1 LRSLDCI
8 AEISCKFNLVG
19 MDQRLLPN
27 DLRVLLFSAGIG
39 SPKRTNLAMK
49 LFELILCPLLVFAT
63 TSAFAAAPLEGA
75 SGHCD
80 RVTALVK
87 VAEELRGLDALEPV
101 RCLALDDKLYGERA
115 AALSRSSN
123 TLSDIQYQEI
133 AYKIIGLIPIDYPY
147 THCFLD
153 MAGDLSDALYDR
165 NTKEIVIRSQT
176 AVSNQVLVHEIIHAL
191 QDQHFNLSKLRQ
203 GIELSD
209 HDLAVAALVEGDA
222 VIVEERYQQLV
233 QSSPESLGAA
243 NQPECMPP
251 EPLFSVFMFP
261 YEWGRRFIQILSNH
275 DPESINRAFHDPP
288 QTTRQVLYPEE
299 YLGSTPPHGQPY
311 FHPAEVA
318 GYKKLYSDMLG
329 EYVLRS
335 LFRTYSG
342 RSYGILAA
350 RGWQSDLMEL
360 YRQGDNY
367 MIVWRILLEGSDDIE
382 QFFDALRR
390 YSASRFG
397 FKVDRRATRWIATT
411 TSGITFEVQTEKQEV
426 TIRFLFVFNKK

>member
-1 LRSLDCI
+1 MTQL
-8 AEISCKFNLVG
+8 
-19 MDQRLLPN
+19 
-27 DLRVLLFSAGIG
+27 
-39 SPKRTNLAMK
+39 TMK
-49 LFELILCPLLVFAT
+49 LSEILLCPLLVLALIPVCAAT
-63 TSAFAAAPLEGA
+63 PPDTQI
-75 SGHCD
+75 GHCD
-80 RVTALVK
+80 RVTSLVK
-87 VAEELRGLDALEPV
+87 VAEELRGLESLEPV
-101 RCLALDDKLYGERA
+101 RCLALNDKLYSERA
-115 AALSRSSN
+115 AALTRGAN
-123 TLSDIQYQEI
+123 TVSDIQYQEI
-133 AYKIIGLIPIDYPY
+133 AYKIIGLVPIDYPY

-165 NTKEIVIRSQT
+165 STKEIVVRSQE
-176 AVSNQVLVHEIIHAL
+176 AVSDTVLVHEIIHAL

-209 HDLAVAALVEGDA
+209 QDLAIAALVEGDA
-222 VIVEERYQQLV
+222 VIAEERYQQLV
-233 QSSPESLGAA
+233 QLPPEALGAGS
-243 NQPECMPP
+243 QPECMPP

-275 DPESINRAFHDPP
+275 DPESINRAFQDPP
-288 QTTRQVLYPEE
+288 KTTRQVLYPEE
-299 YLGSTPPHGQPY
+299 YLNFGSTPPYGQPY
-311 FHPAEVA
+311 FHPREIA

-342 RSYGILAA
+342 RSFGILAA
-350 RGWQSDLMEL
+350 KGWQSDHMEL
-360 YRQGDNY
+360 YRQVDGDDY

-397 FKVDRRATRWIATT
+397 LKVDRRATRWIATT

-426 TIRFLFVFNKK
+426 IIRFLFVVNATAIPE